1 MSAKVGVRETQGV
14 TVVEVSGRLTLGE
27 GVAKVRSELQPII
40 AGGKRQIVLDIS
52 EVVYLDSS
60 GIGLLVSTYATMNRL
75 GGHLKICGLSNR
87 VKDLLLLTKLFT
99 VFEVYDNADAAVA
112 SFSNQQ
118 QAARNP

>member
-52 EVVYLDSS
+52 EVVYVDSS

-75 GGHLKICGLSNR
+75 GGHLKVCGLSNR

>member
-1 MSAKVGVRETQGV
+1 MSVKVGVRETQGV

-40 AGGKRQIVLDIS
+40 AGGKRQIVIDIS
-52 EVVYLDSS
+52 EVSYLDSS

-112 SFSNQQ
+112 AFGSQQ

>member
-1 MSAKVGVRETQGV
+1 MSVKVGVRETQGV

-40 AGGKRQIVLDIS
+40 AGGKRQIVIDIS
-52 EVVYLDSS
+52 EVSYLDSS

-75 GGHLKICGLSNR
+75 GGHLKICGLSTR

-112 SFSNQQ
+112 SFGSQQ
-118 QAARNP
+118 QAVRNP

>member
-14 TVVEVSGRLTLGE
+14 TVVEISGRLTLGE

-112 SFSNQQ
+112 SFGNQE
-118 QAARNP
+118 QAARHP

>member
-75 GGHLKICGLSNR
+75 GGHLKVCGLSNR